1 MCVKVSCGTISIS
14 FQWDLDVQQHSQA
27 GERGSQISFVCLVP
41 AILCIECEEAIN
53 AGKESIDEFKL
64 SHS

>member
-1 MCVKVSCGTISIS
+1 MSYGTISSS
-14 FQWDLDVQQHSQA
+14 FQWDLDVQHSQA
-27 GERGSQISFVCLVP
+27 GERGSQISFVCLIP

-53 AGKESIDEFKL
+53 ADKESIDEFKL